1 MTKKLTNLL
10 LFIALIL
17 TLSACSNDSKPT
29 DAQAETQTKTTQNNK
44 DLQAQIKELKIENSK
59 LKTENAKLLKKMQHQ
74 QKQKQPQT
82 TTTND
87 NNDD

>member
-10 LFIALIL
+10 LLTALIL
-17 TLSACSNDSKPT
+17 TLSACSNDSKT
-29 DAQAETQTKTTQNNK
+29 ADAQAEANTTQSTE

-74 QKQKQPQT
+74 QKQT
-82 TTTND
+82 TKTNNND
-87 NNDD
+87 ND